1 MNLFEDLKKK
11 DENRTND
18 NIYSY
23 KWYVYLKLMSEK
35 NSNFDDFLIAT
46 ILADIFDPSG
56 SDDLDFVS
64 EKIVNGL
71 INNGIM
77 KNDKFVEEENIAA

>member
-1 MNLFEDLKKK
+1 
-11 DENRTND
+11 
-18 NIYSY
+18 
-23 KWYVYLKLMSEK
+23 MSEK

-46 ILADIFDPSG
+46 ILSDIFDPSG

-77 KNDKFVEEENIAA
+77 KNDNFVEEEDIAA